1 MRILHIG
8 DLHFKPK
15 NAYDQNKIQNSLIK
29 CLSSIEKVD
38 FIFFSGDL
46 VFSGSNPNHFK
57 DAHNYLFSPLLT
69 HFKITE
75 KELFICEGN
84 HDIDRG
90 RIVKAIITEFENK
103 STINREYL
111 ENWYKK
117 ESNDR
122 NASLSSSQNYYDYL
136 ISLGKEEEDII
147 DNLVSVYVRK
157 SGNYKV
163 GIVTLNSSWF
173 SADREDKNQL
183 LFLPDK
189 LEEAISRIQKCEFK
203 IVMQH
208 HPLSFYKENLSFTIQ
223 DLIHSN
229 FNILLTGHVH
239 KEYVETRFKNNNGIY
254 CNTTKASLCYDGG
267 KIGFSIIEVNLADC
281 DHMKIQRYHY
291 IQSEDIFAS
300 LDDVIVPIPSSE
312 ERFNLNVLRKK
323 ILNLYYLE
331 LKQANQLLLEYNE
344 DEKSSFLD
352 TFTEPHLSKSSDEQS
367 TISDITY
374 KLTFNELKENDNNY
388 LIFGKDKCGKTSL
401 LKKLLLDFLHDYA
414 DLGKIPIF
422 IDYKHLETGTEDFNV
437 IKLLTTYYSINK
449 KEAEKI
455 VERENLILLID
466 NIDTGSP
473 IHNQIINFLS
483 ENRKIRFIACSEY
496 LTSRIFAEELDHL
509 EYDKIFFKKLGR
521 TEIRNYAKKLS
532 NIKVEEHEIIIDK
545 VTQLCKQLQLP
556 ANFWTI
562 SLIILIYKKGN
573 DDYTKNLFSILDS
586 CVDEMLQK
594 KRFIFEKND
603 VKFEQYKT
611 LCSQIAFGLYSDHRD
626 KEYSATDSEII
637 NIIQEY
643 KLRNPRVII
652 SSSEIFN
659 FLHESGFFK
668 KKYDGNFTFRLNGI
682 FEYFLAYYIKENEDF
697 KNSLIAS
704 NTAYL
709 DFKNELEIYSGFN
722 RADKDFL
729 NQIFTKTKIALDS
742 FHNSYKEDMD
752 KLLDKKIDLV
762 HGFELEVKK
771 MLATKA
777 LSNEDR
783 DIIYDN
789 YDDSNID
796 SDVHVKREVEINTL
810 NVEIVEKYLAILARV
825 FKNSDSITDSK
836 LIYDIFNYLLDSY
849 CRFGFYLIDQ
859 YKEMAEKENLKAN
872 EETDLGDNI
881 LFGEELLNLL
891 SRIVPVLAQVMFYDG
906 IGHENFSLIIEN
918 KIKELRLNASV
929 NQYKLFVLYFL
940 LLDIDIKGNKNLIE
954 DVFAEITMAPL
965 KVSTLFKLN
974 FYLAFKTPERTP
986 LEQYFKNKVQAAEKR
1001 LDKKLNVDDLQYSLS
1016 GKTKRKLIRKKK

>member
-8 DLHFKPK
+8 DLHYKPK
-15 NAYDQNKIQNSLIK
+15 NIYDQNKIQASLMR
-29 CLSSIEKVD
+29 CLANVENVD

-46 VFSGSNPNHFK
+46 VFSGSNPTHFIE
-57 DAHNYLFSPLLT
+57 AHNYLFAPLLK
-69 HFKITE
+69 HFKINE
-75 KELFICEGN
+75 KQLFICEGN
-84 HDIDRG
+84 HDIDRNK
-90 RIVKAIITEFENK
+90 IVKAIITEFENK
-103 STINREYL
+103 STIDREYL

-122 NASLSSSQNYYDYL
+122 NASLVSSQNYFDYVNNLEVEDTDIIENL
-136 ISLGKEEEDII
+136 IS
-147 DNLVSVYVRK
+147 VYERRVGDK
-157 SGNYKV
+157 KV

-173 SADREDKNQL
+173 SADRDDKNQL

-189 LEEAISRIQKCEFK
+189 LEDAISRIQNCEFK
-203 IVMQH
+203 IIMQH
-208 HPLSFYKENLSFTIQ
+208 HPLNFYKETLSFTIQ

-229 FNILLTGHVH
+229 FNVLLTGHVH
-239 KEYVETRFKNNNGIY
+239 KEYVETKFKNNNGIY

-267 KIGFSIIEVNLADC
+267 NQGFSVIEANLSDC
-281 DHMKIQRYHY
+281 DNLKIQRYHY
-291 IQSEDIFAS
+291 IKSEDVFAK
-300 LDDVIVPIPSSE
+300 LEDVIVPIPSSQ

-352 TFTEPHLSKSSDEQS
+352 KFTEPHLSKSSDEQS
-367 TISDITY
+367 TISDVTY
-374 KLTFNELKENDNNY
+374 KISYEELKVSNGNY

-401 LKKLLLDFLHDYA
+401 LKKILLDFLHDYV
-414 DLGKIPIF
+414 DLAKIPVF
-422 IDYKHLETGTEDFNV
+422 IDYKHLEAGTEEFNV
-437 IKLLTTYYSINK
+437 IRLLTSYYSINR
-449 KEAEKI
+449 KEAEKM
-455 VERENLILLID
+455 VQDENLVFLID
-466 NIDTGSP
+466 NIDTASP
-473 IHNQIINFLS
+473 IHEKVISFLS
-483 ENRKIRFIACSEY
+483 ENRNIRFIACSEY

-509 EYDKIFFKKLGR
+509 EYSKIFFKKLGR
-521 TEIRNYAKKLS
+521 TEIRNYARKLP
-532 NIKVEEHEIIIDK
+532 NIKIEEHDIIIEK

-594 KRFIFEKND
+594 KRFIFEKNE

-611 LCSQIAFGLYSDHRD
+611 LCSQIAFGLYSEHRD
-626 KEYSATDSEII
+626 KEYSASDSEII
-637 NIIQEY
+637 NIIQSY
-643 KLRNPRVII
+643 KLRNPRIVV
-652 SSSEIFN
+652 SSTEIFN

-668 KKYDGNFTFRLNGI
+668 KKHDGNFTFRLNGI
-682 FEYFLAYYIKENEDF
+682 FEYFLAYYMKENDEF
-697 KNSLIAS
+697 RKSLVAS
-704 NTAYL
+704 NNAYL

-722 RADKDFL
+722 RADKEFL
-729 NQIFTKTKIALDS
+729 NQIFFKTKMALET
-742 FHNSYKEDMD
+742 FHSSYMEDMD
-752 KLLDKKIDLV
+752 KLLNKKIDTV
-762 HGFELEVKK
+762 HGFEEEVRK
-771 MLATKA
+771 MLTTKA
-777 LSNEDR
+777 LSDDDR
-783 DIIYDN
+783 DKIYDN
-789 YDDSNID
+789 HDDLYID
-796 SDVHVKREVEINTL
+796 SDVHVKKELEISAL
-810 NVEIVEKYLAILARV
+810 NVEVVEKYLAILARV
-825 FKNSDSITDSK
+825 FKNSDSITDSG
-836 LIYDIFNYLLDSY
+836 LIYDIFSYLLDSY

-859 YKEMAEKENLKAN
+859 FKEMAEKENLKGSDGEDLN
-872 EETDLGDNI
+872 TDI

-906 IGHENFSLIIEN
+906 IGHANFSLIIEN
-918 KIKELRLNASV
+918 KIKELRVKAAS

-940 LLDIDIKGNKNLIE
+940 LIDIDIKGNKNLID

-986 LEQYFKNKVQAAEKR
+986 LEQFFKNKVQAAEKR
-1001 LDKKLNVDDLQYSLS
+1001 IDKKINVDDLQYSLS